1 MKIKNYV
8 CKCGFTD
15 FYFIDN
21 GTNVGIY
28 CKRCG
33 KWLKWASHD
42 ERNLMNLKKGDCYK
56 V

>member
-1 MKIKNYV
+1 MNIKNYV
-8 CKCGFTD
+8 CKCGCTD
-15 FYFIDN
+15 FYFIDK
-21 GTNVGIY
+21 GANVGIY

-33 KWLKWASHD
+33 KWLKWASRD